1 MTVTTRS
8 RFAVPE
14 LIVSHF
20 HVRDGDLVA
29 DFGAGAGEYVPHL
42 VKKVGPRGRVYA
54 CEIQRTLVDKIG
66 TLIRE
71 KGYHNVDPL
80 WCDIEA
86 DRGIKIA
93 DETLDVAIL
102 VNTLFQL
109 EQKEKAIQ
117 EKRRTLRTGGVIYVV
132 DWEESFG
139 GVGPHPNCV
148 VCKQVAINLFES
160 CGFVLERE
168 YPAGEYHYG
177 LAFRV
182 I

>member
-1 MTVTTRS
+1 M
-8 RFAVPE
+8 
-14 LIVSHF
+14 
-20 HVRDGDLVA
+20 
-29 DFGAGAGEYVPHL
+29 
-42 VKKVGPRGRVYA
+42 
-54 CEIQRTLVDKIG
+54 
-66 TLIRE
+66 
-71 KGYHNVDPL
+71 
-80 WCDIEA
+80 
-86 DRGIKIA
+86 
-93 DETLDVAIL
+93 AIL

>member
-66 TLIRE
+66 TLIR
-71 KGYHNVDPL
+71 KKATIML
-80 WCDIEA
+80 
-86 DRGIKIA
+86 
-93 DETLDVAIL
+93 IL
-102 VNTLFQL
+102 F
-109 EQKEKAIQ
+109 
-117 EKRRTLRTGGVIYVV
+117 GVI
-132 DWEESFG
+132 S
-139 GVGPHPNCV
+139 
-148 VCKQVAINLFES
+148 KLT
-160 CGFVLERE
+160 
-168 YPAGEYHYG
+168 GE
-177 LAFRV
+177 
-182 I
+182 